1 MRAGTA
7 AGAVGATQLG
17 STGTAHRALAHG
29 VQAAAPAR
37 RRQTRVAA
45 FLKPHS
51 TEELQARVLQSY
63 ADKPLLAWLLR
74 VLRRLFCLYVA
85 DMHVSPLQERGA
97 RLSIAF
103 EPLHAR
109 FGAEVHG
116 ADLTKPLSDDEKAL
130 LQACS
135 AGTV

>member
-1 MRAGTA
+1 MFPT
-7 AGAVGATQLG
+7 
-17 STGTAHRALAHG
+17 
-29 VQAAAPAR
+29 
-37 RRQTRVAA
+37 
-45 FLKPHS
+45 
-51 TEELQARVLQSY
+51 VLTSL
-63 ADKPLLAWLLR
+63 PAWLLG
-74 VLRRLFCLYVA
+74 VPRRLLCLSAA
-85 DMHVSPLQERGA
+85 DTHTSSLQERGA

-135 AGTV
+135 AGMF